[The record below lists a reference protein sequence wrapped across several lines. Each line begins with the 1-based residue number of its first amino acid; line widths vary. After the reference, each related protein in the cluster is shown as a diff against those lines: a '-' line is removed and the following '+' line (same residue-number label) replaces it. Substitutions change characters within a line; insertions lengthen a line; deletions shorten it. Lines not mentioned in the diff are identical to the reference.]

1 MAGAIAGT
9 AIIKTGGKHEA
20 LNTVSLTIN
29 NACNLHCGHC
39 YLQYKSDNGLISDE
53 IVESVLRNSFSHLAI
68 VGKEPLVNKASIE
81 KLCLIIEKCEERGI
95 SVSFITNGV
104 NLSHLPIGIIPLLNY
119 IDVSFD
125 GGIGSYN
132 KFRKGDIV
140 EVFDGIEYCLGR
152 GLKEVNALHTICD
165 QTIGTVS
172 ECVRLKEYIPFKSI
186 LFTPYL
192 ITKNLGENTVKPFPL
207 LEIIKKMDANDAFNN
222 TDEASLLIDNYHIEQ
237 DGLNVDCL
245 EKALAEVSNK
255 GKYLLYKEDPV
266 FYGIIRVTY
275 DGYILSPRQSL
286 NTRLYQEAP
295 QITNN
300 TNLNELFEK
309 LSIQELKLHGN

>member
-9 AIIKTGGKHEA
+9 AILKTGGKHDT

-29 NACNLHCGHC
+29 NSCNLHCGHC
-39 YLQYKSDNGLISDE
+39 YLQYKSDNNLISDE
-53 IVESVLRNSFSHLAI
+53 VVKLVLKNEFSHLAI

-81 KLCLIIEKCEERGI
+81 MLCFIVEKCEEKGI

-104 NLSHLPIGIIPLLNY
+104 NLSNLPIEIIPSLNY

-132 KFRKGDIV
+132 NYRKGDIV
-140 EVFDGIEYCLGR
+140 EIFDGIDYCLR
-152 GLKEVNALHTICD
+152 HGLKEVNALHTICD
-165 QTIGTVS
+165 QTIGVVS
-172 ECVRLKEYIPFKSI
+172 ECVRLKEYIPFKTI

-192 ITKNLGENTVKPFPL
+192 TTKNYGENKVSTIPL
-207 LEIIKKMDANDAFNN
+207 LEIIKEMDDNDIFNN
-222 TDEASLLIDNYHIEQ
+222 TDEALLLIDNYHIEQ
-237 DGLNVDCL
+237 DGLSIDYL
-245 EKALAEVSNK
+245 EKTIAEVSNK
-255 GKYLLYKEDPV
+255 KKYLVYKDDPV
-266 FYGIIRVTY
+266 FYGIIRITY

-295 QITNN
+295 KINIH
-300 TNLNELFEK
+300 TNLNELLGK